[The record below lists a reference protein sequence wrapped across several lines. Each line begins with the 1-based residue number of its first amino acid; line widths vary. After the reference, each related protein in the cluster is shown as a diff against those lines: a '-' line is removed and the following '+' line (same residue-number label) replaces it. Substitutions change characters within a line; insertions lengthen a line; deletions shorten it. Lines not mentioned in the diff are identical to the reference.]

1 MSLAAPV
8 KVACLGAGYFSRFH
22 YDAWNRLGSAQPVA
36 AIDTDIDK
44 ARATGL
50 AAFGSLRVALDD
62 TQPDLLDIITP
73 PPTHMAAIR
82 EAIDSGIGAIICQK
96 PFCANLDEARKA
108 VSLAETSDTTLVV
121 HENFRFQPWYRAI
134 RTEVENGR
142 IGTLLQITFR
152 LRTGDGQGPRAY
164 LDRQPYFQTMPRLLI
179 YETGIHFID
188 VFRFIAGD
196 PQTVYGDL
204 RRLNPAI
211 AGEDA
216 GYFILGY
223 ESGLRAMF
231 DGNRLLDHSAENHRI
246 TLGEA
251 VLEGTEGTLT
261 LSGDGAVR
269 LRAFGATDSQT
280 VLEAKSYQGFGG
292 DCVLALQKHVIDGL
306 VQGSPLENRASDY
319 LRNLEL
325 EEAIYRSHERSEQ
338 VRV

>member
-1 MSLAAPV
+1 MNLTEPV
-8 KVACLGAGYFSRFH
+8 RVACLGAGYFSRFH
-22 YDAWNRLGSAQPVA
+22 YDAWSRLDAAHPVA
-36 AIDTDIDK
+36 AIDTDINK

-50 AAFGSLRVALDD
+50 AAYGSLRAALDE
-62 TQPDLLDIITP
+62 TKPDLLDIITP

-82 EAIDSGIGAIICQK
+82 EAIEQGIPAIICQK
-96 PFCANLDEARKA
+96 PFCTNLDEAGEA
-108 VSLAETSDTTLVV
+108 VALADANDVTLIV

-134 RTEVENGR
+134 RSEVNNGR
-142 IGTLLQITFR
+142 IGTLLQMTFR
-152 LRTGDGQGPRAY
+152 LRTGDGQGPEAY

-179 YETGIHFID
+179 HETGVHFID

-204 RRLNPAI
+204 RRLNPVI

-223 ESGLRAMF
+223 DSGLRAMF

-261 LSGDGAVR
+261 LSGDGSVH
-269 LRAFGATDSQT
+269 LRAFGATETES
-280 VLEAKSYQGFGG
+280 VLAASSHQGFGG

-306 VQGSPLENRASDY
+306 VHGAPLENRAADY

-325 EEAIYRSHERSEQ
+325 EEAVYLSHERSKQ
-338 VRV
+338 VSV